1 MYNTQ
6 CTVQCIQCIFKPA
19 KNDTQDGYDKT
30 ALELAKTKDLE
41 VKLKDDLE
49 RAHFDLEMVRERF
62 DKASVRCTQTG
73 TAWGGGQI
81 QLLRYMLIR
90 VQYRAL
96 QAAKVPVVTCMIP
109 TLSELEFK
117 PY

>member
-1 MYNTQ
+1 M
-6 CTVQCIQCIFKPA
+6 CTIHNVQYSVQCIFKPA

-73 TAWGGGQI
+73 TAWGGAI
-81 QLLRYMLIR
+81 PAA
-90 VQYRAL
+90 AL
-96 QAAKVPVVTCMIP
+96 YAYTSTV
-109 TLSELEFK
+109 
-117 PY
+117 